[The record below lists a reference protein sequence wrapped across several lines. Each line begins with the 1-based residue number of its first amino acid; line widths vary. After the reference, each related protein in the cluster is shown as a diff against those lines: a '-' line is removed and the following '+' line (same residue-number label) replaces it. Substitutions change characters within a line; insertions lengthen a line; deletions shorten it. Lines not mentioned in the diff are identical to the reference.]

1 MNTFR
6 FYDYEVRSFAFRT
19 IFQEICL
26 PAQLYNTK
34 ETMSNNTDN
43 ELAQNINELYGY
55 EERVLGPPLFC
66 SDAILTVPSSTSPS
80 AKDYPP
86 MPKERLERKQRSLTR
101 RGGADHSALLKS
113 AVLASLDFHDSESE
127 EDAYRT
133 PRRESAANN
142 SEDSINV
149 EGPPSPRKRARFAGE
164 KEEESEELSI
174 ARASELLGTMCVG
187 PTLSDSENPARRV
200 SRRISYDGDVA
211 PRIS

>member
-1 MNTFR
+1 M
-6 FYDYEVRSFAFRT
+6 
-19 IFQEICL
+19 
-26 PAQLYNTK
+26 K
-34 ETMSNNTDN
+34 NNTYH
-43 ELAQNINELYGY
+43 ELGQSIEEMYGY
-55 EERVLGPPLFC
+55 EEHVLAPPIFC
-66 SDAILTVPSSTSPS
+66 SNVILAVPSSTSPS
-80 AKDYPP
+80 AKEYPP
-86 MPKERLERKQRSLTR
+86 MTQECFERKQRSLAR

-127 EDAYRT
+127 EDAYRHT
-133 PRRESAANN
+133 RRDSAATNFDE
-142 SEDSINV
+142 SMNV